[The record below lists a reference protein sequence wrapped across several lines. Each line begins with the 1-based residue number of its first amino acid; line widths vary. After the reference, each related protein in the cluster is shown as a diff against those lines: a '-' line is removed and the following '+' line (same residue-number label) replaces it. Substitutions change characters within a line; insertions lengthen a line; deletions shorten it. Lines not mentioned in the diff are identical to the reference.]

1 MGEKEQN
8 IAHLRGEDEVVKI
21 HKAASKV
28 RIMNPKFH
36 LSEPAITKTYPVN
49 FLVPGIH
56 RGPARTLGDAN
67 SNAGGSAQE
76 DARRKAAEAAEA
88 RAKSAGKPKGKLGSQ
103 LQEQKRQTQTDTLKE
118 TSEATRRMRDADS
131 AAETRA
137 YN

>member
-1 MGEKEQN
+1 MGN
-8 IAHLRGEDEVVKI
+8 ICGKSSSDAFAQPGRTLSS
-21 HKAASKV
+21 APPQTT
-28 RIMNPKFH
+28 NPT
-36 LSEPAITKTYPVN
+36 APVPKSRT
-49 FLVPGIH
+49 VG
-56 RGPARTLGDAN
+56 GPARTLGDAN